1 MPSFEEYIQTLY
13 KKIVGGI
20 GMPPFSFYQLTVEE
34 ALLAIEGH
42 TEEQEAKYNLMMTA
56 MYNANGAFNGGKK
69 FKFLEP
75 FKKQEK
81 KKPKKTS
88 IEDKQATLDFLMNK
102 FNM

>member
-1 MPSFEEYIQTLY
+1 
-13 KKIVGGI
+13 
-20 GMPPFSFYQLTVEE
+20 MPPFSFYQLTVEE

-42 TEEQEAKYNLMMTA
+42 MEEQEAKYNLTMTA

-81 KKPKKTS
+81 KKKQKKVS